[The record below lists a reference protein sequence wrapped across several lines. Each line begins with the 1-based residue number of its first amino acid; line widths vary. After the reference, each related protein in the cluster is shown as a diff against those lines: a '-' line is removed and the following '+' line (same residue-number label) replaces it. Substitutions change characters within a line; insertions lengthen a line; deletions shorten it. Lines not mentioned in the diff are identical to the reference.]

1 MDKRGKFITVEGT
14 DGSGKSTQL
23 ELLKEYFAHKGTAA
37 VFVRDPGSTSIGE
50 KIRSVILD
58 AQNAD
63 MSDETEALLYAA
75 CRIQLVNEVIL
86 PKLEMGVNVI
96 CDRFV
101 DSSIAYQGFARGL
114 GQEKIELINSFA
126 LEKCAPDLTIFFNIP
141 PEKGILRKNSQ
152 KELDRI
158 EKESLNFHKKVYSG
172 YLSLLNAYPQRI
184 RSIDA
189 SLSVDEV
196 FNNVKNIIEA
206 MGWWHA

>member
-1 MDKRGKFITVEGT
+1 MNKRGKFITIEGT
-14 DGSGKSTQL
+14 DGSGKSTQI
-23 ELLKEYFAHKGTAA
+23 ELLKKYFADKGIDV
-37 VFVRDPGSTSIGE
+37 VFVRDPGSTQIGE
-50 KIRSVILD
+50 KIRSLILD
-58 AQNAD
+58 IQNTA

-86 PKLEMGVNVI
+86 PSLESGKTVI

-114 GQEKIELINSFA
+114 GQEKIEQVNSFS
-126 LEKCAPDLTIFFNIP
+126 LEKCMPDLTIFFNIP
-141 PEKGILRKNSQ
+141 PEKGMLRKNNQ
-152 KELDRI
+152 KKLDRI
-158 EKESLNFHKKVYSG
+158 EQESINFHKKVYSG

-184 RSIDA
+184 HSIDA

-206 MGWWHA
+206 MRW

>member
-1 MDKRGKFITVEGT
+1 MNKRGKFITIEGT

-23 ELLKEYFAHKGTAA
+23 ELLKKYFAEKKTEA
-37 VFVRDPGSTSIGE
+37 VFVRDPGSTQIGE
-50 KIRSVILD
+50 KIRSLILD
-58 AQNAD
+58 TQNTA

-75 CRIQLVNEVIL
+75 CRIQLVNEVIV
-86 PKLEMGVNVI
+86 PALERGTNVI

-126 LEKCAPDLTIFFNIP
+126 LEKCMPDLTVFFNLP
-141 PEKGILRKNSQ
+141 PEKGMLRKNNQ

-158 EKESLNFHKKVYSG
+158 EKESINFHKKVYNG

-184 RSIDA
+184 HSIDA
-189 SLSVDEV
+189 SLSVEEV
-196 FNNVKNIIEA
+196 FNSVKNIIEA
-206 MGWWHA
+206 MRW